1 MSGCSVCRRLPSDAV
16 ELNDWGCRLHISPY
30 MRGKIRYKARLR
42 VLTLTSNKA
51 LGPLARPI

>member
-1 MSGCSVCRRLPSDAV
+1 
-16 ELNDWGCRLHISPY
+16 